1 MPKEL
6 RMNMF
11 LIDCSDLNNR
21 LCTECD
27 SLISMILRRAI
38 EFVVTDS
45 SMQILSRV
53 KGVVDMCQSRANDST
68 QVLV

>member
-11 LIDCSDLNNR
+11 LIDCSDLDNR

-27 SLISMILRRAI
+27 SLISMIFRRAI

-45 SMQILSRV
+45 SMSILSRV

-68 QVLV
+68 